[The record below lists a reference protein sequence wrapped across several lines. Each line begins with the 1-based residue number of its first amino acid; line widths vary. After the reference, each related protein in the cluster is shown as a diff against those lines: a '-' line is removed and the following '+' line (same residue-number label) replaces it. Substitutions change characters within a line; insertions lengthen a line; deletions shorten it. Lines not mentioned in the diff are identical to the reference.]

1 MKGYLNNPE
10 ATAEVFTDDWF
21 HTGDLGYFD

>member
-10 ATAEVFTDDWF
+10 ATAATINDDGWI
-21 HTGDLGYFD
+21 HTGDIG